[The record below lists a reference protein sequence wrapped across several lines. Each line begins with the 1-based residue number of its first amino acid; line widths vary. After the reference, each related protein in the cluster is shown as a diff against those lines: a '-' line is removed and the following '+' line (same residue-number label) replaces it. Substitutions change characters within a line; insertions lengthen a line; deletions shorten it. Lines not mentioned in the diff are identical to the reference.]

1 MTAALAGLI
10 TVLISSPYECNFSH
24 EKIPRS
30 IAALWMRLA
39 TPWIVLTALI
49 SAFLF
54 YWLLR
59 EIQKRI
65 WPSGAA
71 SVHTNWTNFF
81 TYIIVISI
89 VSVYISYID
98 IVRELLR
105 AVNCMKVDPA
115 TEYVD
120 SDHPYLRYAIEPVK
134 FIWVEDTSIVCFEAS
149 HLPLSIVGF
158 AGLFFAFSGV
168 LCIVIW
174 LPLNKSR
181 KTDTVFVSR
190 YWFLYQA
197 YRKEWYRASWE
208 SVILTRKAMIAAV
221 VVFSVH
227 LEPRLQATMCAGIL
241 VLAQALQC
249 FLAPFK
255 TFEDSNNVPDY
266 TGWLFRMIHMP
277 KLTTKWIQIN
287 NRIDLNA
294 LESASLISSCL
305 VFFAA
310 VIILEPSSSGA
321 GRSVMVSFAFAVNV
335 LYLIYILYRLYAGL
349 HIIIDQILSSDNPSL
364 SFSYRSRAGLTGL
377 SRKIAKILPFW
388 RVRNA
393 SSDADDNDCLQD
405 VPRRFSHQL
414 DL

>member
-1 MTAALAGLI
+1 
-10 TVLISSPYECNFSH
+10 
-24 EKIPRS
+24 
-30 IAALWMRLA
+30 MRLA
-39 TPWIVLTALI
+39 TPWIVLTVLV

-54 YWLLR
+54 YWIFK

-65 WPSGAA
+65 LQSEAA
-71 SVHTNWTNFF
+71 ADTNWTTFF

-89 VSVYISYID
+89 VSIYISYID

-105 AVNCMKVDPA
+105 AVNCMEVDPA
-115 TEYVD
+115 TEYVE
-120 SDHPYLRYAIEPVK
+120 SDHPYLRYATEPVK
-134 FIWVEDTSIVCFEAS
+134 FIWVEDTKIVCFEES
-149 HLPLSIVGF
+149 HLPVGIVGF

-174 LPLNKSR
+174 LPLNKKQR
-181 KTDTVFVSR
+181 TDTVFVSR

-241 VLAQALQC
+241 VIAQALQC
-249 FLAPFK
+249 FLTPFK
-255 TFEDSNNVPDY
+255 IFEGSNNVPDY
-266 TGWLFRMIHMP
+266 SGWLFRVIQLP
-277 KLTTKWIQIN
+277 KLAMKWVQVN

-294 LESASLISSCL
+294 LESASLLSSSL

-310 VIILEPSSSGA
+310 IIILEPSSTGA

-335 LYLIYILYRLYAGL
+335 IYLLYILYRLYAGL
-349 HIIIDQILSSDNPSL
+349 HIIIDQFLASNNPAFL
-364 SFSYRSRAGLTGL
+364 FNDRSHAGFTGL
-377 SRKIAKILPFW
+377 SRKLANILPFW
-388 RVRNA
+388 HIKSE
-393 SSDADDNDCLQD
+393 SSDEDGDDCLQD

-414 DL
+414 EF